1 MEMNLN
7 MGVFNALEDNE
18 MMEIDGGI
26 DWNGVGGVLSSAAGA
41 YIGSSDAK
49 GAKAGSF
56 IGGAAGTV
64 VGGLVGG
71 VAGYVIYSWWD

>member
-1 MEMNLN
+1 MEIDLN
-7 MGVFNALEDNE
+7 AGAFNALEENE
-18 MMEIDGGI
+18 MLEIDGGI

-41 YIGSSDAK
+41 YIGAFVAK

-56 IGGAAGTV
+56 IGGAAGAV